1 MPNKPGADKPGAD
14 KPGAGKTTPL
24 LPVDEARRRVTAG
37 LAPTA
42 SETVALSDAM
52 GRILAS
58 DISARL
64 SLPPAAVSAMDGYAV
79 RAEDCGAVGETL
91 RRIGESAAGRPWDGT
106 VTQGTAVRI
115 FTGAVVPDGADS
127 IVLQEDVSAE
137 SELDGARITISEVP
151 RHGQFIRPAGLDVS
165 QGDPILRA
173 GTVMSARLIA
183 LAVSAG
189 HAEISV
195 WRRPHIGIL
204 STGDEL
210 VRPGETPGAGQII
223 SSNAIYLAA
232 FVEACGG
239 IPVDLGIARDRPGEM
254 LARVR
259 AATAPLDLVIT
270 TGGASV
276 GTHDHIVSDL
286 GSAGTELGFW
296 KIAMRPGKPL
306 IHGRIDGIPLLGLP
320 GNPVSS
326 AVCANIFLR
335 PAVARLGGTVYE
347 PELIEARLAIDLAE
361 NDRRQDYL
369 RSVLTY
375 DGSGRPV
382 VTPAKKQD
390 SSMIS
395 VYAGANALV
404 VRPPFDPPKTA
415 GDPVMV
421 MPLDPLL

>member
-1 MPNKPGADKPGAD
+1 MPNRQ
-14 KPGAGKTTPL
+14 GAGKGNPL
-24 LPVDEARRRVTAG
+24 LAVDEARERIIAG
-37 LAPTA
+37 LAPMT
-42 SETVALSDAM
+42 SESLPLSDTM
-52 GRILAS
+52 GRVLAS
-58 DISARL
+58 DVSARL

-79 RAEDCGAVGETL
+79 RGGDCSAVGTTL
-91 RRIGESAAGRPWDGT
+91 RRIGESAAGRPWDGS
-106 VTQGTAVRI
+106 VEAGTAVRI
-115 FTGAVVPDGADS
+115 FTGAVVPQGADT
-127 IVLQEDVSAE
+127 IVLQEDVTAE
-137 SELDGARITISEVP
+137 SEDDGARITISELP
-151 RHGQFIRPAGLDVS
+151 THGQFIRPAGLDVS
-165 QGDPILRA
+165 KGDLILRA

-189 HAEISV
+189 HSEISV
-195 WRRPHIGIL
+195 WRRPHVGIL

-210 VRPGETPGAGQII
+210 VRPGEVPGAGQII
-223 SSNAIYLAA
+223 SSNATYLSA

-254 LARVR
+254 LACVR
-259 AATAPLDLVIT
+259 AAPAPLDLVIT

-286 GSAGTELGFW
+286 NSAGTELGFW

-306 IHGRIDGIPLLGLP
+306 IHGRIDDIPLLGLP

-335 PAVARLGGTVYE
+335 PAVARLSGTDHE
-347 PELIEARLAIDLAE
+347 PQMIEARLGIDLAE

-369 RSVLTY
+369 RSVLAY
-375 DGSGRPV
+375 DGNGRPV

-415 GDPVMV
+415 GDTVMV

>member
-1 MPNKPGADKPGAD
+1 M
-14 KPGAGKTTPL
+14 
-24 LPVDEARRRVTAG
+24 
-37 LAPTA
+37 
-42 SETVALSDAM
+42 
-52 GRILAS
+52 
-58 DISARL
+58 
-64 SLPPAAVSAMDGYAV
+64 
-79 RAEDCGAVGETL
+79 
-91 RRIGESAAGRPWDGT
+91 
-106 VTQGTAVRI
+106 RI
-115 FTGAVVPDGADS
+115 FTGAVVPQGADT
-127 IVLQEDVSAE
+127 IILQEDVSAE
-137 SELDGARITISEVP
+137 SEDDGARITISEVP
-151 RHGQFIRPAGLDVS
+151 KHGQFIRPAGLDVS
-165 QGDPILRA
+165 KGDLILHA

-189 HAEISV
+189 HSEISV
-195 WRRPHIGIL
+195 WRRPHVGIL

-210 VRPGETPGAGQII
+210 VRPGEIPGAGQII
-223 SSNAIYLAA
+223 SSNATYLAA

-254 LARVR
+254 LACVR
-259 AATAPLDLVIT
+259 AAPAPLDLVIT

-286 GSAGTELGFW
+286 NSAGTELGFW

-306 IHGRIDGIPLLGLP
+306 IHGRIDDIPLLGLP

-335 PAVARLGGTVYE
+335 PAVARLSGADHQ
-347 PELIEARLAIDLAE
+347 PQMIEARLGIDLAE

-369 RSVLTY
+369 RSVLAY
-375 DGSGRPV
+375 DGNGRPV

-415 GDPVMV
+415 GDTVMV
-421 MPLDPLL
+421 MPLDPML

>member
-1 MPNKPGADKPGAD
+1 MPNRQ
-14 KPGAGKTTPL
+14 GAGKGNPL
-24 LPVDEARRRVTAG
+24 LAVDEARERIIAG
-37 LAPTA
+37 LAPMT
-42 SETVALSDAM
+42 SESLPLSDTM
-52 GRILAS
+52 GRVLAS
-58 DISARL
+58 DVSARL

-79 RAEDCGAVGETL
+79 RGGDCSAVGTTL
-91 RRIGESAAGRPWDGT
+91 RRIGESAAGRPWDGS
-106 VTQGTAVRI
+106 VEAGTAVRI
-115 FTGAVVPDGADS
+115 FTGAVVPQGADT
-127 IVLQEDVSAE
+127 IVLQEDVTAE
-137 SELDGARITISEVP
+137 SEDDGARVTISELP
-151 RHGQFIRPAGLDVS
+151 KHGQFIRPAGLDVS
-165 QGDPILRA
+165 KGDLILRA

-189 HAEISV
+189 HSKISV
-195 WRRPHIGIL
+195 WRRPHVGIL

-210 VRPGETPGAGQII
+210 VRPGEVPGAGQII
-223 SSNAIYLAA
+223 SSNATYLSA

-254 LARVR
+254 LACVH
-259 AATAPLDLVIT
+259 AAPAPLDLVIT

-286 GSAGTELGFW
+286 NSAGTELGFW

-306 IHGRIDGIPLLGLP
+306 IHGRIDDIPLLGLP

-335 PAVARLGGTVYE
+335 PAVARLSGTDHE
-347 PELIEARLAIDLAE
+347 PQMIEARLGIDLAE

-369 RSVLTY
+369 RSVLAY
-375 DGSGRPV
+375 DGNGRPV

-415 GDPVMV
+415 GDTVMV
-421 MPLDPLL
+421 MPLDPML

>member
-1 MPNKPGADKPGAD
+1 MPNRQ
-14 KPGAGKTTPL
+14 GAGKGNPL
-24 LPVDEARRRVTAG
+24 LAVDEARERIIAG
-37 LAPTA
+37 LAPMT
-42 SETVALSDAM
+42 SESLPLSDTM
-52 GRILAS
+52 GRVLAS
-58 DISARL
+58 DVSARL

-79 RAEDCGAVGETL
+79 RGGDCSAVGTTL
-91 RRIGESAAGRPWDGT
+91 RRIGESAAGRPWDGS
-106 VTQGTAVRI
+106 VEAGTAVRI
-115 FTGAVVPDGADS
+115 FTGAVVPQGADT
-127 IVLQEDVSAE
+127 IVLQEDVTAE
-137 SELDGARITISEVP
+137 SEDDGARVEILELP
-151 RHGQFIRPAGLDVS
+151 KHGQFIRPAGLDVS
-165 QGDPILRA
+165 KGDLILRA

-189 HAEISV
+189 HSEISV
-195 WRRPHIGIL
+195 WRRPHVGIL

-210 VRPGETPGAGQII
+210 VRPGEVPGAGQII
-223 SSNAIYLAA
+223 SSNATYLSA

-254 LARVR
+254 LACVR
-259 AATAPLDLVIT
+259 AAPAPLDLVIT

-286 GSAGTELGFW
+286 NSAGTELGFW

-306 IHGRIDGIPLLGLP
+306 IHGRIDDIPLLGLP

-335 PAVARLGGTVYE
+335 PAVARLSGADHQ
-347 PELIEARLAIDLAE
+347 PQMIEARLGIDLAE

-369 RSVLTY
+369 RSVLAY
-375 DGSGRPV
+375 DGNGRPV

-395 VYAGANALV
+395 VYASANALV
-404 VRPPFDPPKTA
+404 VRPPFDPPKNA
-415 GDPVMV
+415 GDTVIV

>member
-1 MPNKPGADKPGAD
+1 MPTRQDAAKAQ
-14 KPGAGKTTPL
+14 PL
-24 LPVDEARRRVTAG
+24 LAVDEARRRVIDG
-37 LAPTA
+37 LAPTT
-42 SETVALSDAM
+42 SESLPLSDAM
-52 GRILAS
+52 GRVLAS
-58 DISARL
+58 DVSARL

-79 RAEDCGAVGETL
+79 RSDDCAAVGTPL
-91 RRIGESAAGRPWDGT
+91 RRIGESAAGRPWTGRLEP
-106 VTQGTAVRI
+106 GTAVRI

-127 IVLQEDVSAE
+127 IVLQEDVTAE
-137 SELDGARITISEVP
+137 SETDGARITLSEVP

-165 QGDPILRA
+165 KGDLILRA

-210 VRPGETPGAGQII
+210 VRPGEMPGAGQII
-223 SSNAIYLAA
+223 SSNATYLAA

-239 IPVDLGIARDRPGEM
+239 IPVDLGIARDKAGEM
-254 LARVR
+254 LACVR
-259 AATAPLDLVIT
+259 AAPAPLDLVIT

-276 GTHDHIVSDL
+276 GAHDHIVSDL
-286 GSAGTELGFW
+286 NSAGTELGFW

-306 IHGRIDGIPLLGLP
+306 IHGRIDDIPLLGLP

-335 PAVARLGGTVYE
+335 PAVARLGGTDHE
-347 PELIEARLAIDLAE
+347 PQMIRATLASDLAE

-369 RSVLTY
+369 RAVLTY
-375 DGSGRPV
+375 DADGRPV

-415 GDPVMV
+415 GDPVMAL
-421 MPLDPLL
+421 PLDPLL

>member
-1 MPNKPGADKPGAD
+1 MPNRQ
-14 KPGAGKTTPL
+14 GAGKGNPL
-24 LPVDEARRRVTAG
+24 LAVDEARERIIAG
-37 LAPTA
+37 LAPMT
-42 SETVALSDAM
+42 SESLPLSDTM
-52 GRILAS
+52 GRVLAS
-58 DISARL
+58 DVSARL

-79 RAEDCGAVGETL
+79 RSGDCPAIGTTL
-91 RRIGESAAGRPWDGT
+91 QRIGESAAGRPWDGS
-106 VTQGTAVRI
+106 VEAGTAVRI
-115 FTGAVVPDGADS
+115 FTGAVVPQGADT
-127 IVLQEDVSAE
+127 IILQEDVSAE
-137 SELDGARITISEVP
+137 SEDDGARITISEVP
-151 RHGQFIRPAGLDVS
+151 KHGQFIRPAGLDVS
-165 QGDPILRA
+165 NGDLILHA

-189 HAEISV
+189 HSEISV
-195 WRRPHIGIL
+195 WRRPHVGIL

-210 VRPGETPGAGQII
+210 VRPGEIPGAGQII
-223 SSNAIYLAA
+223 SSNATYLAA

-254 LARVR
+254 LACVR
-259 AATAPLDLVIT
+259 AAPAPLDLVIT

-286 GSAGTELGFW
+286 NSAGTELGFW

-306 IHGRIDGIPLLGLP
+306 IHGRIDDIPLLGLP

-335 PAVARLGGTVYE
+335 PAVARLSGADHQ
-347 PELIEARLAIDLAE
+347 PQMIEARLGIDLAE

-369 RSVLTY
+369 RSVLAY
-375 DGSGRPV
+375 DGNGRPV

-415 GDPVMV
+415 GDTVMV
-421 MPLDPLL
+421 MPLDPML

>member
-1 MPNKPGADKPGAD
+1 MPNRQGAEKGN
-14 KPGAGKTTPL
+14 PL
-24 LPVDEARRRVTAG
+24 LAVDEARERIIGG
-37 LAPTA
+37 LAPMT
-42 SETVALSDAM
+42 SESLPLSDTM
-52 GRILAS
+52 GRVLAS
-58 DISARL
+58 DVSARL

-79 RAEDCGAVGETL
+79 RGGDCSAVGTTL
-91 RRIGESAAGRPWDGT
+91 RRIGESAAGRPWDGS
-106 VTQGTAVRI
+106 VEAGTAVRI
-115 FTGAVVPDGADS
+115 FTGAVVPQGADT
-127 IVLQEDVSAE
+127 IILQEDVSAE
-137 SELDGARITISEVP
+137 SEDDGARITISEVP
-151 RHGQFIRPAGLDVS
+151 KHGQFIRPAGLDVS
-165 QGDPILRA
+165 KGDLILHA

-189 HAEISV
+189 HSEISV
-195 WRRPHIGIL
+195 WRRPHVGIL

-210 VRPGETPGAGQII
+210 VRPGEIPGAGQII
-223 SSNAIYLAA
+223 SSNATYLSA

-254 LARVR
+254 LACVR
-259 AATAPLDLVIT
+259 AAPAHLDLVIT

-286 GSAGTELGFW
+286 NSAGTELGFW

-306 IHGRIDGIPLLGLP
+306 IHGKIDDIPLLGLP

-335 PAVARLGGTVYE
+335 PAVARLSGADHQ
-347 PELIEARLAIDLAE
+347 PQMIEARLGIDLAE

-369 RSVLTY
+369 RSVLAY
-375 DGSGRPV
+375 DGNGRPV

-415 GDPVMV
+415 GDSVMV
-421 MPLDPLL
+421 MPLDPML